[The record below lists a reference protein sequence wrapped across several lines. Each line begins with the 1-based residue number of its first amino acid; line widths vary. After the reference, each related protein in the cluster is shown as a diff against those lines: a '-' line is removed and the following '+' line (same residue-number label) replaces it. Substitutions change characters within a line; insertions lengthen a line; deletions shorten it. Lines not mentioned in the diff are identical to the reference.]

1 MESNTGTEDKKSNML
16 KYVEKRL
23 IEWAEWLTSGN
34 AFGLGYS
41 SCSIEYRLMTEGFI
55 LPYTGIKPIV
65 TNESAEEMEALVI
78 EMAKQSPTMA
88 KALRGYYFM
97 CGSLRQK
104 AKRLNI
110 SHTQLKYTI
119 DMAHQWLA
127 GRLSGRK

>member
-1 MESNTGTEDKKSNML
+1 MATNTASNEQKSDILNV
-16 KYVEKRL
+16 VEKRL
-23 IEWAEWLTSGN
+23 IEWAEWLISGN
-34 AFGLGYS
+34 AYGLGYS

-55 LPYTGIKPIV
+55 IPYTGVKPMV
-65 TNESAEEMEALVI
+65 TNESAEEMEALVV
-78 EMAKQSPTMA
+78 EMAKQSPAMA